1 MIRRA
6 LVTASFTLLGAA
18 CAMKSDVADLEST
31 LQAQMELE
39 RAQRDSLMTE
49 IRQLRSVL
57 LDSLSV
63 QQRRDISG
71 MVDLARQIEDL
82 GYAVTQLTALTGETQ
97 RQLALQPDGGA
108 GLAGA
113 VAAGA
118 AGAALVEGDGDETP
132 VGTAPEGQ
140 PQALYEAALR
150 QFRRGSYETA
160 RAGLD
165 QFLEQYPSNE
175 LAPDAQYFRA
185 ETYAEVDELEVA
197 LVEYA
202 RVLELYPNS
211 RRAPTALYKSGLI
224 ELQRGN
230 VDDARMFLQRVVQGY
245 PDSDEADLA
254 ERELSRL

>member
-1 MIRRA
+1 
-6 LVTASFTLLGAA
+6 
-18 CAMKSDVADLEST
+18 MKSDVADLET
-31 LQAQMELE
+31 ALQAQMEAE
-39 RAQRDSLMTE
+39 RAQRDSLMVE

-71 MVDLARQIEDL
+71 QVDLQRQLENL
-82 GYAVTQLTALTGETQ
+82 SVAVTQLTALTGETQ
-97 RQLALQPDGGA
+97 RQLAVLAESGTLSPEAAAAAGA
-108 GLAGA
+108 LAGA
-113 VAAGA
+113 AATGADDTVPVAAG
-118 AGAALVEGDGDETP
+118 GD
-132 VGTAPEGQ
+132 
-140 PQALYEAALR
+140 PQELYEAALR

-165 QFLEQYPSNE
+165 QFLEQYANHE

-185 ETYAEVDELEVA
+185 ETFAESGELDEA

-224 ELQRGN
+224 ELGRGN
-230 VDDARMFLQRVVQGY
+230 VDDARTFFQRVVQGY
-245 PDSDEADLA
+245 PDSDEMQLA
-254 ERELSRL
+254 ERELSRLGN

>member
-1 MIRRA
+1 
-6 LVTASFTLLGAA
+6 
-18 CAMKSDVADLEST
+18 MKSDVAELQTT
-31 LQAQMELE
+31 LQAQMQTD

-57 LDSLSV
+57 LDSLNV

-71 MVDLARQIEDL
+71 RVDLQRQIEDL
-82 GYAVTQLTALTGETQ
+82 TVAVTQLTALTGETQ
-97 RQLALQPDGGA
+97 RQLAMLQGAQAGPD
-108 GLAGA
+108 GA
-113 VAAGA
+113 VAAGVAGAVVAEGVEADSAMAPAA
-118 AGAALVEGDGDETP
+118 AGQ
-132 VGTAPEGQ
+132 PE
-140 PQALYEAALR
+140 ALYEAALR

-165 QFLEQYPSNE
+165 QFLEQYPANA

-185 ETYAEVDELEVA
+185 ETYAESGDSEAA

-224 ELQRGN
+224 ELERGN
-230 VDDARMFLQRVVQGY
+230 VDDARTFFRRVVQGY
-245 PDSDEADLA
+245 PDSDEAGLA
-254 ERELSRL
+254 ERELSRLRN

>member
-1 MIRRA
+1 
-6 LVTASFTLLGAA
+6 
-18 CAMKSDVADLEST
+18 MKSDIADLEST
-31 LQAQMELE
+31 LQAQMQAE

-49 IRQLRSVL
+49 IRQLRAVL
-57 LDSLSV
+57 LDSLNV

-71 MVDLARQIEDL
+71 RVDLQQQIGDL
-82 GYAVTQLTALTGETQ
+82 AVAVTQLTALTGETQ
-97 RQLALQPDGGA
+97 RQLALLQEGGT

-113 VAAGA
+113 AAAGA
-118 AGAALVEGDGDETP
+118 AGAALVSGDDSSMVAISSGE
-132 VGTAPEGQ
+132 PE
-140 PQALYEAALR
+140 ALYEASLR

-165 QFLEQYPSNE
+165 QFLAQYPSHQ
-175 LAPDAQYFRA
+175 LAPDAQYYRA
-185 ETYAEVDELEVA
+185 ETFAEPGDFERA

-230 VDDARMFLQRVVQGY
+230 VDDARTFFQRVVQGY

-254 ERELSRL
+254 ERELSRLRG

>member
-1 MIRRA
+1 
-6 LVTASFTLLGAA
+6 
-18 CAMKSDVADLEST
+18 MKSDVAELEST
-31 LQAQMELE
+31 LQAQMEMD

-71 MVDLARQIEDL
+71 TVDLSRQIEDL
-82 GYAVTQLTALTGETQ
+82 GIAVRQLTALTGETQ
-97 RQLALQPDGGA
+97 RQLALMQDSGS
-108 GLAGA
+108 GL
-113 VAAGA
+113 VGA
-118 AGAALVEGDGDETP
+118 AGAALTGGDRGESPIEGES
-132 VGTAPEGQ
+132 AGQ
-140 PQALYEAALR
+140 PQALYEASLR
-150 QFRRGSYETA
+150 QFRRGSFETA

-165 QFLEQYPSNE
+165 QFLEQYPNHE

-185 ETYAEVDELEVA
+185 ETFAEADELEEA

-224 ELQRGN
+224 ELRRGN
-230 VDDARMFLQRVVQGY
+230 VDDARTFFQRVVQGY
-245 PDSDEADLA
+245 PDSDEVDLA
-254 ERELSRL
+254 ERELSRLNS

>member
-1 MIRRA
+1 
-6 LVTASFTLLGAA
+6 
-18 CAMKSDVADLEST
+18 MKSDVADLQTS
-31 LQAQMELE
+31 LQAQMQAD

-57 LDSLSV
+57 LDSLNV

-71 MVDLARQIEDL
+71 RVDLQRQIEDL
-82 GYAVTQLTALTGETQ
+82 TVAVTQLTALTGETQ
-97 RQLALQPDGGA
+97 RQLAVLQEAQPGLGGA
-108 GLAGA
+108 AAAGA
-113 VAAGA
+113 VGAAVAGGAEDDSAMAAPAAAGQ
-118 AGAALVEGDGDETP
+118 
-132 VGTAPEGQ
+132 PE
-140 PQALYEAALR
+140 ALYEAALR

-165 QFLEQYPSNE
+165 QFLEQYPRNE

-185 ETYAEVDELEVA
+185 ETYAESGDSETA

-224 ELQRGN
+224 ELERGN
-230 VDDARMFLQRVVQGY
+230 VDDARTFFQRVVQGY

-254 ERELSRL
+254 ERELSRLRN

>member
-1 MIRRA
+1 
-6 LVTASFTLLGAA
+6 
-18 CAMKSDVADLEST
+18 MKSDVADLEST
-31 LQAQMELE
+31 LQAQMQAE

-71 MVDLARQIEDL
+71 RVDLGRQIEDL
-82 GYAVTQLTALTGETQ
+82 AIAVTQLTALTGETQ
-97 RQLALQPDGGA
+97 RQLAVLQDSGGGLGGA
-108 GLAGA
+108 A
-113 VAAGA
+113 VAGA
-118 AGAALVEGDGDETP
+118 AGAALAAGADDGDTP
-132 VGTAPEGQ
+132 VSTATDGQ
-140 PQALYEAALR
+140 PEALYEAALR

-165 QFLEQYPSNE
+165 QFLEQYPSHE

-185 ETYAEVDELEVA
+185 ETFAEAGGLDDALE
-197 LVEYA
+197 EYA

-224 ELQRGN
+224 ELQMGN
-230 VDDARMFLQRVVQGY
+230 VDDARTYFQRVVQGY
-245 PDSDEADLA
+245 PDSDEIDLA
-254 ERELSRL
+254 ERELTRLQN

>member
-1 MIRRA
+1 
-6 LVTASFTLLGAA
+6 
-18 CAMKSDVADLEST
+18 MKSDVADLETT
-31 LQAQMELE
+31 LQAQMELD
-39 RAQRDSLMTE
+39 RAQRDSLMGE

-71 MVDLARQIEDL
+71 QVDLQRQLEDL
-82 GYAVTQLTALTGETQ
+82 SLAVTQLTALTGETQ
-97 RQLALQPDGGA
+97 RQLTLLAESGALSPEA
-108 GLAGA
+108 AA
-113 VAAGA
+113 AAGA
-118 AGAALVEGDGDETP
+118 MAGALATGGQDETP
-132 VGTAPEGQ
+132 VAWGGE

-150 QFRRGSYETA
+150 QFRRGSFETA

-165 QFLEQYPSNE
+165 QFLEQYPNHE

-185 ETYAEVDELEVA
+185 ETFAEADAPDEA

-224 ELQRGN
+224 ELRRGN
-230 VDDARMFLQRVVQGY
+230 VDDARTFFQRVVQGY
-245 PDSDEADLA
+245 PDSDEVQLA
-254 ERELSRL
+254 ERELSRLGN